1 MARPALRENAM
12 RHAMMLT
19 AVLALLLAGCASYD
33 GSGLVPGKSTG
44 PEIQAAMGT
53 PSEREAVGG
62 ETVWWYPRGRFHTY
76 AVRVGSDGVLKGIEQ
91 RWTVENVA
99 NVVPNAWT
107 KKEVHAL
114 FGPPYMVSSLPRMQR
129 EVWEYQLLEVD
140 FKWKMWVQFS
150 PDGVV
155 REVVK
160 MRHPDM
166 DPPGNSAG
174 KD

>member
-1 MARPALRENAM
+1 MLCSSCRPNVELRLPAR
-12 RHAMMLT
+12 
-19 AVLALLLAGCASYD
+19 
-33 GSGLVPGKSTG
+33 
-44 PEIQAAMGT
+44 
-53 PSEREAVGG
+53 
-62 ETVWWYPRGRFHTY
+62 F
-76 AVRVGSDGVLKGIEQ
+76 
-91 RWTVENVA
+91 
-99 NVVPNAWT
+99 
-107 KKEVHAL
+107 
-114 FGPPYMVSSLPRMQR
+114 MVSTLPRLER

-140 FKWKMWVQFS
+140 FKWKLWVQFS